1 VQLGT
6 SVVGIAGDP
15 YFGSTIDLVCFMS
28 SDVRF
33 SLVEKFDE
41 APVPVP

>member
-1 VQLGT
+1 MQLGT
-6 SVVGIAGDP
+6 SVAGIVGDP
-15 YFGSTIDLVCFMS
+15 CAGSTIDLVCFMS

-41 APVPVP
+41 TPVPVP